1 MESIN
6 KVMVLFLML
15 EAITTSTCRLCR
27 VEISASSWVQ
37 KPCVFFFGDETKTKF
52 IGAEF
57 RLKDDVATK
66 ETFQA
71 IEANFNKF
79 LKSPLT
85 LWNQSCDCAEV
96 PCLNEEQL
104 NDLFAY
110 SAEEARKEAIV
121 RFPFFSRLC
130 CSLQQVL
137 DEIIYS
143 LQGKDIEKLMKIT
156 SEEISIH
163 YRAEHLSYGLQQT
176 EWCKTFKVNCQSFI
190 HRIAEGCKDK
200 RREKRDIG
208 FKTTTTCGW
217 SSCFRGREKLI
228 R

>member
-1 MESIN
+1 MESIS
-6 KVMVLFLML
+6 KTLVLFLML
-15 EAITTSTCRLCR
+15 EAFTMSTCRLCR
-27 VEISASSWVQ
+27 LEISASSWVQ
-37 KPCVFFFGDETKTKF
+37 KPCVFFFGNETKTKF

-66 ETFQA
+66 ETFQV

-85 LWNQSCDCAEV
+85 LWNHSCDCAEV

-104 NDLFAY
+104 NNLFAY
-110 SAEEARKEAIV
+110 SVEQAREEAIV
-121 RFPFFSRLC
+121 RFPFLPRLC

-137 DEIIYS
+137 EEIFYS
-143 LQGKDIEKLMKIT
+143 LQTKDIDKLMKIT

-163 YRAEHLSYGLQQT
+163 NWVAYLSYELQQI
-176 EWCKTFKVNCQSFI
+176 EWCKTFKAKCQNVI
-190 HRIAEGCKDK
+190 HRMAEGCKDK
-200 RREKRDIG
+200 RRERRDIG
-208 FKTTTTCGW
+208 FKTTTTCPW
-217 SSCFRGREKLI
+217 SSCFQGKEKII